1 MGNDLER
8 IATEHSVEYLLDVE
22 AELGRRDLFYFTTEI
37 LRVQDDSPFVRPRSE
52 IEPICIWLAK
62 PKPDW
67 VSGQSRWKRFLA
79 LPRGTA
85 KTTLVSAYVAWRIV
99 RNPNIAVYYTSEEK
113 ALALDISETISQ
125 MLTSERVE
133 AIYGKFQGERNWQKG
148 KYVIAQRTARR
159 KDPTLMAGGVD
170 VSAQGR
176 HPDLIIADDLQGK
189 TNVKPDGIEKVKE
202 YLRLIWP
209 VLNPGGELVYI
220 CTRWDY
226 ADCAAD
232 ILKQRSIDP
241 TSWDAPGNRGYFG
254 ATAQVGDEE
263 FFPHAVPGKPLFP
276 SILDEAT
283 QSELKLS
290 MNIYHYYCQYEN
302 EPIPSETQYFRQ
314 EDFQYVEAYDPLDPL
329 FQGITFYI
337 GVDPAGGVD
346 TTKRGDDTAIVV
358 VGVKG
363 TRSHRQHFVVDVA
376 GGQLKP
382 SEIHMEICR
391 LYDQWR
397 PRRVSIET
405 SGPGKQYWAN
415 LKEWLY
421 QEVRYL
427 PLQEVTRGGT
437 RESKADRIGRL
448 EPLYRSH
455 SVWHLKHVTNSKLE
469 EQLLRFAPGG
479 AVHDDYPDALS
490 TALEAVKEGH
500 MKQAQR
506 TQPSYK
512 PRYPSM
518 GY

>member
-241 TSWDAPGNRGYFG
+241 TSWDAPGSRGYFG

-290 MNIYHYYCQYEN
+290 MNIYHY
-302 EPIPSETQYFRQ
+302 
-314 EDFQYVEAYDPLDPL
+314 
-329 FQGITFYI
+329 
-337 GVDPAGGVD
+337 
-346 TTKRGDDTAIVV
+346 TASMR
-358 VGVKG
+358 
-363 TRSHRQHFVVDVA
+363 TSRF
-376 GGQLKP
+376 
-382 SEIHMEICR
+382 
-391 LYDQWR
+391 R
-397 PRRVSIET
+397 PRRSISGRRTSSMLRRMIRWILCSKVSLSILEWILRVVWIRRRGATTLLLWLLGLKALALTVSILL
-405 SGPGKQYWAN
+405 WM
-415 LKEWLY
+415 WL
-421 QEVRYL
+421 
-427 PLQEVTRGGT
+427 
-437 RESKADRIGRL
+437 
-448 EPLYRSH
+448 
-455 SVWHLKHVTNSKLE
+455 
-469 EQLLRFAPGG
+469 G
-479 AVHDDYPDALS
+479 AS
-490 TALEAVKEGH
+490 
-500 MKQAQR
+500 
-506 TQPSYK
+506 
-512 PRYPSM
+512 
-518 GY
+518 